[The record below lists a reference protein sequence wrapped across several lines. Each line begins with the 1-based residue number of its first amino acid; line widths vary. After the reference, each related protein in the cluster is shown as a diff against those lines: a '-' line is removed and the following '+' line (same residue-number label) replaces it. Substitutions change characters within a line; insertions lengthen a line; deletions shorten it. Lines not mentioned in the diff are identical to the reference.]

1 MPETIKI
8 TLVTSEGVSRVR
20 EGVSPRS
27 HLFPDEPPAEKRV
40 YSRVSAE
47 DLERAMRALRAVGGA
62 KVVWEL
68 LHAIWR
74 ILAEE

>member
-1 MPETIKI
+1 MPEIITI
-8 TLVTSEGVSRVR
+8 TLVTSEGASRVR
-20 EGVSPRS
+20 EGAPVPA
-27 HLFPDEPPAEKRV
+27 HLFPDEPPKEKRV

>member
-1 MPETIKI
+1 MPETIEI
-8 TLVTSEGVSRVR
+8 TLITSEGVSRVR
-20 EGVSPRS
+20 EGAPAPAN
-27 HLFPDEPPAEKRV
+27 LFPDEPPEEKRI